1 MQHMYQ
7 VTAIHMECIQNKQ
20 SELTSEVQEHFM
32 EMHDANLPIR
42 VVRTPLRPVHMDNN
56 VPAVLIS

>member
-32 EMHDANLPIR
+32 EMHDANLPKGGS
-42 VVRTPLRPVHMDNN
+42 N
-56 VPAVLIS
+56 VPALLIS